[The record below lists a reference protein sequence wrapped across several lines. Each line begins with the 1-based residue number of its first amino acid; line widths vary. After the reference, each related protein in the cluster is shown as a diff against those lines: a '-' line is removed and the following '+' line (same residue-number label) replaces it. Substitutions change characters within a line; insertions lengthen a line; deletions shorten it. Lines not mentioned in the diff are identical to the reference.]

1 MIERT
6 RRIFADSLSLPKM
19 MGKGPMITTA
29 PPRAFRPPDLA
40 SDTTIQGL
48 DRENSIP
55 HVPKPSKLVSFK

>member
-40 SDTTIQGL
+40 SDTTTTK
-48 DRENSIP
+48 RARSIP
-55 HVPKPSKLVSFK
+55 ARIRIVPRDTRLR